1 MNYTHSKEI
10 FFNWIKNQYM
20 LLLNHLFHRVNTD
33 PENHGVVIQIP
44 LKKFNI
50 IKKEYFMGIK

>member
-1 MNYTHSKEI
+1 MNYKHFKGC

-20 LLLNHLFHRVNTD
+20 LLLNNLFHRVNTD

-44 LKKFNI
+44 LKQFNI
-50 IKKEYFMGIK
+50 IKKNILWV